1 MNYKK
6 VIYVVKEALH
16 MYPPCVSQILL
27 LNDFGVDV
35 TVVCGEC
42 DQHLL
47 NELKK
52 RKIKCIVV
60 GNKRIPFRYLG
71 KVSSYLKF
79 RYKAWEII
87 KKHKDENTIL
97 WLGTA
102 DGAIALK
109 GKYKKMSY
117 ILSILE
123 LYDKYPFYR
132 FGLKRIIGNAS
143 AVIACEETRAKI
155 MKTWWNLKQQPYVLP
170 NKPYSHP
177 RVLKQTPTTLELEA
191 AISKIRDKKV
201 ILYQGIIAA
210 DRDLAVL
217 AEALDEMKSDYT
229 LVLMGKSFYDGAKKV
244 KEIYSNSIY
253 LGYFP
258 APLHLQITSYAQI
271 GVANYDDSSLNN
283 LFCAPN
289 KIYEYTGF
297 GIPVLGSNVP
307 GLTST
312 IGASLAGECVNFS
325 DKKSIIDALK
335 KIENDYERYK
345 YNAERFFESTDNVS
359 NMNEILLSVNS

>member
-35 TVVCGEC
+35 TVICGDC

-47 NELKK
+47 NEFKE

-60 GNKRIPFRYLG
+60 GNERIRFRYLG
-71 KVSSYLKF
+71 KVSIYLKF
-79 RYKAWEII
+79 RYKAWSII

-97 WLGTA
+97 WLGTV
-102 DGAIALK
+102 DGALALM

-117 ILSILE
+117 ILSVLE

-155 MKTWWNLKQQPYVLP
+155 MKIWWDLKQEPYVLP

-177 RVLKQTPTTLELEA
+177 RELQQTSTTLELEA
-191 AISKIRDKKV
+191 AISKIRDKKI
-201 ILYQGIIAA
+201 ILYQGIISA

-217 AEALDEMKSDYT
+217 AEALNEMKSDYT
-229 LVLMGKSFYDGAKKV
+229 LVLMGKSFYDGAEKV
-244 KEIYSNSIY
+244 QKIYENSIY

-258 APLHLQITSYAQI
+258 APLHLQITSYAHI

-289 KIYEYTGF
+289 KIYEYSGF
-297 GIPVLGSNVP
+297 NIPILGSNVP
-307 GLTST
+307 GLMST
-312 IGASLAGECVNFS
+312 IGAFGAGECVNFA

-335 KIENDYERYK
+335 RIENDYERYE
-345 YNAERFFESTDNVS
+345 YNAKRFFESTDNVS
-359 NMNEILLSVNS
+359 TMNEIVLNVNS

>member
-35 TVVCGEC
+35 IVICGDC

-47 NELKK
+47 NEFKE

-60 GNKRIPFRYLG
+60 GNERIRFRYLG
-71 KVSSYLKF
+71 KVSIYLKF
-79 RYKAWEII
+79 RYKAWSII
-87 KKHKDENTIL
+87 KKYKDENTIL
-97 WLGTA
+97 WLGTV
-102 DGAIALK
+102 DGALALM
-109 GKYKKMSY
+109 GKYKRMSY
-117 ILSILE
+117 ILSVLE

-155 MKTWWNLKQQPYVLP
+155 MKIWWDLKQEPYVLP

-177 RVLKQTPTTLELEA
+177 RELQQTSTTLELET
-191 AISKIRDKKV
+191 AISKIRDKKI
-201 ILYQGIIAA
+201 ILYQGIISA

-217 AEALDEMKSDYT
+217 AEALNEMKSDYT
-229 LVLMGKSFYDGAKKV
+229 LVLMGKSFYDGAEKV
-244 KEIYSNSIY
+244 QKIYGNSIY

-258 APLHLQITSYAQI
+258 APLHLQITSYAHI

-289 KIYEYTGF
+289 KIYEYSGF
-297 GIPVLGSNVP
+297 NIPILGSNVP
-307 GLTST
+307 GLMST
-312 IGASLAGECVNFS
+312 IGAFGAGECVNFA

-335 KIENDYERYK
+335 RIENDYERYE
-345 YNAERFFESTDNVS
+345 YNAKRFFESTDNVS
-359 NMNEILLSVNS
+359 TMNEIVLNVNS